1 MKLVKISNFCFSSE
15 KRHKT
20 SLWIAQLFMSPVR
33 EYVNLVTNFGD
44 DGHRQIFWQLE
55 LRRGWI
61 ILQSAYQNEVIN
73 QYARLEW
80 SLTQVMQWILMNEA

>member
-44 DGHRQIFWQLE
+44 DGHRQIF
-55 LRRGWI
+55 
-61 ILQSAYQNEVIN
+61 
-73 QYARLEW
+73 
-80 SLTQVMQWILMNEA
+80 